1 MLDNQG
7 ETWYHPNDKIGV
19 MHSQVIKKK
28 NECRK
33 PNIAPWSYKVTQPY

>member
-19 MHSQVIKKK
+19 MHSQVIKEKK
-28 NECRK
+28 WVSKAKHCTMK
-33 PNIAPWSYKVTQPY
+33 L